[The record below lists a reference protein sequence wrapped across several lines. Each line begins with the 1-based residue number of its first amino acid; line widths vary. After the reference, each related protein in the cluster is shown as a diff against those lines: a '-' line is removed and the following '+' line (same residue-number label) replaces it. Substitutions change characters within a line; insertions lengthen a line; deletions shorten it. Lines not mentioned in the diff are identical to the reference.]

1 MIPKKLLPCKITKSF
16 VIDEK
21 DEDVLIIKN
30 MDIDEANEFR
40 EVLMKRYNDYN
51 LLKTYVIILG
61 ITVTALTLKLW
72 LL

>member
-1 MIPKKLLPCKITKSF
+1 MTPKKLLPCKITKSF

-21 DEDVLIIKN
+21 SEDVLIIKN

-40 EVLMKRYNDYN
+40 NVLMKRYNDYN
-51 LLKTYVIILG
+51 LLKTYVIILS

-72 LL
+72 LC